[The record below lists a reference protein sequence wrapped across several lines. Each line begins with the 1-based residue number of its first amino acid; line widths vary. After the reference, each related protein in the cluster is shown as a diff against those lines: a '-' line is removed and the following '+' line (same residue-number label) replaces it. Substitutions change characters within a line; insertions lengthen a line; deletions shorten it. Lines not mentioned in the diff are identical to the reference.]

1 MFRFR
6 RGYEAGRALRTLVG
20 LVVATRVSRVL
31 RVLLTAVSTPAR
43 GYAPAMFRLRYASP
57 MPFARQVLALQA
69 AVLIVV
75 VGFGFALVG
84 WLFDNELTQQYG
96 ARALAVAH
104 TVAADPAIGEAAAI
118 DDPGRALPGRA
129 EAARA
134 ASGALFVVITNRDG
148 IRLAHPNPKRIHEL
162 VSTDPSAVLN
172 GHDTI
177 NVERGTLGLSA
188 RGKTPLR
195 DAHGGIVG
203 EVSVGFDVTEIRGY
217 VVKELGLAAVFAG
230 GALLLGI
237 AGSVLLTRRLKRL
250 TLGLEPHELAEL
262 VQEREAVLHG
272 VSEGV
277 LAVDAAGRVSV
288 CNTEARRLLGVRPSP
303 GDAVAALALPPS
315 LHTALGDREA
325 ADNLITV
332 AGDRVLIANYRTV
345 RRDGRDLGGVLTL
358 RDRTDLENITRE
370 LDSVRTLSTA
380 LRAQRHEFANR
391 LHVLSGLL
399 RNGHRSEALE
409 FLHAVS
415 DTAVPATGPA
425 VSDPYLQAF
434 VSAKTAEAAEKGA
447 RLALADTSW
456 VGTRVTAPVEVT
468 TVLGILVDNALDAA
482 WRGARRPAWVD
493 LALLEDAGTLHISV
507 VDSGDGVAAA
517 LGDRIFVAGVSTRDG
532 EGRGLG
538 LALARQAAR
547 RLGGD
552 VRLAVPA
559 GEEHGAVFE
568 ARLPATLQSLSDVE
582 PEVTAP
588 PCGAVGSAAAASGPA
603 ASGLVGSGLVGSG
616 LVASGSARSAAA
628 SFAAAG
634 SAAAASG
641 AAPSGAVGSA
651 APPASASAGCAAAAS
666 SAEAGSLAGAGT
678 ASPSVGTGREAAG

>member
-1 MFRFR
+1 
-6 RGYEAGRALRTLVG
+6 
-20 LVVATRVSRVL
+20 
-31 RVLLTAVSTPAR
+31 
-43 GYAPAMFRLRYASP
+43 MFRLRYRTP
-57 MPFARQVLALQA
+57 IPFARQVLALQA
-69 AVLIVV
+69 AVLLVV
-75 VGFGFALVG
+75 VGVGFALVG
-84 WLFDNELTQQYG
+84 WLFDDELTDQYG

-104 TVAADPAIGEAAAI
+104 TVAADPAIAEAAAI

-134 ASGALFVVITNRDG
+134 ASGALFVVITNRNG
-148 IRLAHPNPKRIHEL
+148 IRLAHPNPLRLHEQ

-177 NVERGTLGLSA
+177 NVERGTLGMSA

-195 DAHGGIVG
+195 DANGTIVG

-217 VVKELGLAAVFAG
+217 VVKELGLAALFAG
-230 GALLLGI
+230 FALLLGI

-277 LAVDAAGRVSV
+277 LAVDAGGRVSV
-288 CNTEARRLLGVRPSP
+288 CNTEAGRLLGVAPAP
-303 GDAVAALALPPS
+303 GAAVADLTLPPS
-315 LHTALGDREA
+315 LRSALDEHGA

-332 AGDRVLIANYRTV
+332 AGDRVLVANYRSV

-399 RNGHRSEALE
+399 QNGHRSEALE

-415 DTAVPATGPA
+415 ETAVPATGPA
-425 VSDPYLQAF
+425 VSDPYLEAF
-434 VSAKTAEAAEKGA
+434 VGAKTAEAAEKDV

-456 VGTRVTAPVEVT
+456 VGARVAAPVEVT
-468 TVLGILVDNALDAA
+468 TVLGILVDNALEAA
-482 WRGARRPAWVD
+482 RRGGRRPAWVD
-493 LALLEDAGTLHISV
+493 LALLEDADTLHISV
-507 VDSGDGVAAA
+507 VDSGDGVPKS
-517 LGDRIFVAGVSTRDG
+517 LGERIFDADVSTRDG
-532 EGRGLG
+532 DGGGLG
-538 LALARQAAR
+538 LALARQSAR

-559 GEEHGAVFE
+559 GEGHGAVFE
-568 ARLPATLQSLSDVE
+568 ARLPTTLQCD
-582 PEVTAP
+582 
-588 PCGAVGSAAAASGPA
+588 
-603 ASGLVGSGLVGSG
+603 
-616 LVASGSARSAAA
+616 
-628 SFAAAG
+628 
-634 SAAAASG
+634 
-641 AAPSGAVGSA
+641 PSPSTLPSPTS
-651 APPASASAGCAAAAS
+651 APPA
-666 SAEAGSLAGAGT
+666 
-678 ASPSVGTGREAAG
+678 ASPSVPSPSVPAAASPPVMTPSVAAPSAPAPSVAAASVSAPSVAAASVVAPSVSAASVSASPVADADTLPPSRGSVATAAPEAGG

>member
-1 MFRFR
+1 
-6 RGYEAGRALRTLVG
+6 
-20 LVVATRVSRVL
+20 
-31 RVLLTAVSTPAR
+31 
-43 GYAPAMFRLRYASP
+43 MFRLRHRPP

-75 VGFGFALVG
+75 VGFGFGLVG

-104 TVAADPAIGEAAAI
+104 TVAADPAIAEAAAI
-118 DDPGRALPGRA
+118 DDPGRTLPGRA

-134 ASGALFVVITNRDG
+134 ASGALFVVITNREG
-148 IRLAHPNPKRIHEL
+148 IRLAHPNPDRIHEP

-172 GHDTI
+172 GRDTI

-195 DAHGGIVG
+195 DPTGTIVG
-203 EVSVGFDVTEIRGY
+203 EVSVGFTVSEIRVY
-217 VVKELGLAAVFAG
+217 VLRTLGLAAMFVG
-230 GALLLGI
+230 GALLLGF
-237 AGSVLLTRRLKRL
+237 AGSVLLARRLKRL

-288 CNTEARRLLGVRPSP
+288 CNTEAARLLGVRPAP
-303 GDAVAALALPPS
+303 GEPVAALRLPPS
-315 LHTALGDREA
+315 LRTALDGRGA
-325 ADNLITV
+325 ANNLITV
-332 AGDRVLIANYRTV
+332 AGDRVLVANYRAV

-399 RNGHRSEALE
+399 QGGHRGEALE

-415 DTAVPATGPA
+415 GSAVPAAGPA
-425 VSDPYLQAF
+425 VVDPYLQAF
-434 VSAKTAEAAEKGA
+434 IGAKTAEAAEKDV

-456 VGTRVTAPVEVT
+456 VGTRVTTPVEVT
-468 TVLGILVDNALDAA
+468 TVLGVLVDNALDAA
-482 WRGARRPAWVD
+482 RRGARRPAWVD
-493 LALLEDAGTLHISV
+493 LALLEDADTLHISV
-507 VDSGDGVAAA
+507 VDSGDGVPAD
-517 LGDRIFVAGVSTRDG
+517 LGDRIFDAGVSTRDG
-532 EGRGLG
+532 DGRGLG

-552 VRLAVPA
+552 VRLAA
-559 GEEHGAVFE
+559 ASGDGHGAVFE
-568 ARLPATLQSLSDVE
+568 ACLRGALSPAEPTPPAT
-582 PEVTAP
+582 
-588 PCGAVGSAAAASGPA
+588 
-603 ASGLVGSGLVGSG
+603 
-616 LVASGSARSAAA
+616 
-628 SFAAAG
+628 
-634 SAAAASG
+634 
-641 AAPSGAVGSA
+641 
-651 APPASASAGCAAAAS
+651 PPASAAP
-666 SAEAGSLAGAGT
+666 AGSERA
-678 ASPSVGTGREAAG
+678 R